1 MDVPP
6 PRPARLALTGGVIW
20 LVWVFA
26 CGVALGVLV
35 TVAVW
40 LSGSRLVQRIVALA
54 DYADV
59 IIRAKRGRQD
69 ISDEQEGSAG
79 S

>member
-1 MDVPP
+1 M
-6 PRPARLALTGGVIW
+6 TGSILW
-20 LVWVFA
+20 LVWVFV
-26 CGVALGVLV
+26 CGIALGVLV

-54 DYADV
+54 DLAEV
-59 IIRAKRGRQD
+59 VIRARRGRQD
-69 ISDEQEGSAG
+69 VGDEQEGSAG

>member
-1 MDVPP
+1 M
-6 PRPARLALTGGVIW
+6 TGGVIW
-20 LVWVFA
+20 LVWVFV

-54 DYADV
+54 DAWPAIEQLLADLADA
-59 IIRAKRGRQD
+59 IALSEQAQQD
-69 ISDEQEGSAG
+69 NGNETGEAT
-79 S
+79 